1 MTSIDYKT
9 HKILYSAH
17 HDTLHPYKDP
27 IICTPPYIPTKILY
41 YAHHTTLHPYKDL
54 IFCTLWYHTPN
65 SLQRSH
71 VGMPVG
77 QMSEY
82 HILPLGN
89 RVHHQHKTWE
99 SPHKQP
105 GDLVSTTNCVYT
117 TINDTQ
123 LKHDHSGDSPHKSI
137 GRWLDCTPLEYSINQ
152 SFIIEIQRK
161 LTLNKTDRRVLSL
174 LLCTVV

>member
-89 RVHHQHKTWE
+89 KTD
-99 SPHKQP
+99 QN
-105 GDLVSTTNCVYT
+105 LLTNWPVTWWVTLTVYT
-117 TINDTQ
+117 LLLMTHNWSMTT
-123 LKHDHSGDSPHKSI
+123 GDSPHESI
-137 GRWLDCTPLEYSINQ
+137 GRWLECTPLEYSINQ
-152 SFIIEIQRK
+152 SFIIEFQPK